1 MIFIVIGTFVA
12 VAACWYVLARSTPT
26 TLTSGTGLREA
37 DESLNP
43 MITLK
48 KYTMEIL

>member
-1 MIFIVIGTFVA
+1 MIFIVMGIFVA
-12 VAACWYVLARSTPT
+12 VAAWWYVLALSTLT

-37 DESLNP
+37 DEPRNP
-43 MITLK
+43 MTTLK

>member
-1 MIFIVIGTFVA
+1 MIFIVIGIFVS
-12 VAACWYVLARSTPT
+12 VAAWWYVLALSTPT

>member
-1 MIFIVIGTFVA
+1 MIFIVMRIFVS
-12 VAACWYVLARSTPT
+12 VAAWWYVLALSIPT
-26 TLTSGTGLREA
+26 TLTSRTGLREA

-43 MITLK
+43 MSTLK

>member
-1 MIFIVIGTFVA
+1 MIFIVMRIFVA
-12 VAACWYVLARSTPT
+12 VAAWWYVLARSTPT

-43 MITLK
+43 MSTLK